1 MTTYTSQ
8 PAESDGLDSYYS
20 EGSPTSNNGTSD
32 KFYIGNSSKNRGI
45 LKFDL
50 TKGTNPPPTGAIVIG
65 TPQIEL
71 YCGGYRTSK
80 TLAAYECLKNWVESQ
95 VTWNIYST
103 GNNWDTAGGDY
114 DATALGSVAVS
125 STGTKT
131 ITLPTSIVQ
140 KWIDT
145 QNFGVILKHTSEAD
159 NTNDYVSSSGAT
171 ASERPKL
178 TFEYTTSS
186 RKSVLGVLSAS
197 IKKIA
202 GVAIAS
208 VKKVGGVA

>member
-114 DATALGSVAVS
+114 DATALGSVAV
-125 STGTKT
+125 
-131 ITLPTSIVQ
+131 
-140 KWIDT
+140 
-145 QNFGVILKHTSEAD
+145 
-159 NTNDYVSSSGAT
+159 DYVSSSGAT